1 MISPMGFSRS
11 DWRLMIATV
20 VATVAAGVTHFG
32 KIGGTVVPFV
42 VAALALAL
50 LASLVGR
57 SVEALGDRLGA
68 GATGVVQSALGNLPE
83 LFVVLFALQKKLYD
97 VATATIVG
105 SILAN
110 VLLVL
115 GLAFLLGGVKHGP
128 QKFGG
133 DAARTLSM
141 LLTLSVAALLV
152 PSLTAALGSHA
163 TKAAL
168 HERNLSV
175 VVSIL
180 LLGLFVASLPSAIKR
195 QKAGEAHAGAGET
208 TTVTGG
214 TGEAAP
220 AAGGTGES
228 TAEKA
233 DAAVTASVADKAG
246 GPEDSAP
253 HGPSWP
259 LAVALTMLA
268 VTGVGAAFV
277 SDWFVAALEPAMD
290 SLGISQAFAGLVIVA
305 IAGNAVENVVGI
317 QLALKNQSDYA
328 LSVILQ
334 SPLQIALVV
343 APALVLLSPLVGASF
358 TLVLSPLLIAVLI
371 MAVVITVLVVLD
383 GESNWLEGATLMVL
397 YGIIA
402 TAFWWG

>member
-1 MISPMGFSRS
+1 MIFRMGFSRS
-11 DWRLMIATV
+11 DWRMIFITV
-20 VATVAAGVTHFG
+20 VVAVAAGTAHYA
-32 KIGGTVVPFV
+32 KLGGDVAPFV
-42 VAALALAL
+42 IAAIALAL

-57 SVEALGDRLGA
+57 SVEALGDRLGS

-83 LFVVLFALQKKLYD
+83 LFVVLFALRDKLYD

-115 GLAFLLGGVKHGP
+115 GLAFLFGGIKHGR

-133 DAARTLSM
+133 EAARTMSM
-141 LLTLSVAALLV
+141 LMALSVAALLV

-168 HERNLSV
+168 HERNLSI
-175 VVSIL
+175 VVSVL
-180 LLGLFVASLPSAIKR
+180 LLGLFVASLPASLRR
-195 QKAGEAHAGAGET
+195 QK
-208 TTVTGG
+208 
-214 TGEAAP
+214 
-220 AAGGTGES
+220 
-228 TAEKA
+228 TAEKPA
-233 DAAVTASVADKAG
+233 ESEAEGES
-246 GPEDSAP
+246 PE
-253 HGPSWP
+253 HSWP
-259 LAVALTMLA
+259 LGVAIAMLA
-268 VTGVGAAFV
+268 ITGVGAAFV
-277 SDWFVAALEPAMD
+277 SDWFVAALQPAMS
-290 SLGISQAFAGLVIVA
+290 SLGISEAFAGLVIVA

-317 QLALKNQSDYA
+317 QLALKNQSDFA

-334 SPLQIALVV
+334 SPLQISLVV

-383 GESNWLEGATLMVL
+383 GESTWLEGATLIVL

>member
-1 MISPMGFSRS
+1 MGLNRS
-11 DWRLMIATV
+11 DWGLLGGAV
-20 VATVAAGVTHFG
+20 LASAAAGVAHFA
-32 KIGGTVVPFV
+32 KLGGDIAPFI
-42 VAALALAL
+42 VAAVALAL
-50 LASLVGR
+50 LASLVSR
-57 SVEALGDRLGA
+57 SVEALGNWLGS

-83 LFVVLFALQKKLYD
+83 LFVVLFALKKKLYE

-115 GLAFLLGGVKHGP
+115 GMAFLFGGIKHGR

-141 LLTLSVAALLV
+141 LLALSVAALLV

-163 TKAAL
+163 TRAAL
-168 HERNLSV
+168 HERDLSI
-175 VVSIL
+175 VVSVL
-180 LLGLFVASLPSAIKR
+180 LLCLFVASLPSSIKR
-195 QKAGEAHAGAGET
+195 QKNAEETEPSSATAPPDGAS
-208 TTVTGG
+208 
-214 TGEAAP
+214 P
-220 AAGGTGES
+220 D
-228 TAEKA
+228 AEEKQ
-233 DAAVTASVADKAG
+233 
-246 GPEDSAP
+246 
-253 HGPSWP
+253 HSWP
-259 LAVALTMLA
+259 LGLALAMLA
-268 VTGVGAAFV
+268 ITGVGAAFV
-277 SDWFVAALEPAMD
+277 SDWFVAALEPAIS

-317 QLALKNQSDYA
+317 QFALKNKADYA

-334 SPLQIALVV
+334 SPLQVALVV
-343 APALVLLSPLVGASF
+343 APALVLLSPIVGASF
-358 TLVLSPLLIAVLI
+358 TLVLSPLLIAILI

-383 GESNWLEGATLMVL
+383 GESNWLEGATLIVL